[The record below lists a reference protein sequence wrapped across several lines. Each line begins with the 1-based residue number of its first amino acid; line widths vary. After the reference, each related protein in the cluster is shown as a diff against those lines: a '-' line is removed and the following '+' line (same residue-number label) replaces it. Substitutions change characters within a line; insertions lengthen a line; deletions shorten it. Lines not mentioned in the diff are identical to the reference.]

1 MSADNHNRRDP
12 PVTAQQPQT
21 THEWCGHGGPCAKC
35 ADIWTFRVEDRSFP
49 GCSVAS
55 GSLISKVIVSDDNE
69 HNRRILSHRLR
80 RLADLDIRETRNG
93 LELVNAVCAERPD
106 LVFTDLRSPVMD
118 GPEAI
123 ARIRQMEG
131 GKRIAIVV
139 VSATA
144 SMPEYRDLALRAG
157 CDVVIRKPVVDPSVF
172 RRFVPV
178 WDPNGEVEAARR
190 L

>member
-1 MSADNHNRRDP
+1 MEGRP
-12 PVTAQQPQT
+12 
-21 THEWCGHGGPCAKC
+21 
-35 ADIWTFRVEDRSFP
+35 FP

-80 RLADLDIRETRNG
+80 RLADLDIRETGNG
-93 LELVNAVCAERPD
+93 LELLNAVCAERPD
-106 LVFTDLRSPVMD
+106 LVFTDLKSPVMD
-118 GPEAI
+118 
-123 ARIRQMEG
+123 RQMEG

-178 WDPNGEVEAARR
+178 WDPNGEVEAAEAARR
-190 L
+190 R

>member
-1 MSADNHNRRDP
+1 
-12 PVTAQQPQT
+12 
-21 THEWCGHGGPCAKC
+21 
-35 ADIWTFRVEDRSFP
+35 
-49 GCSVAS
+49 
-55 GSLISKVIVSDDNE
+55 LISKVIVSDDNE

-80 RLADLDIRETRNG
+80 RLADLDIRETGNG
-93 LELVNAVCAERPD
+93 LELLNAVCAERPD

-178 WDPNGEVEAARR
+178 WDPNGEVEAAEAARR
-190 L
+190 R